1 MSPLV
6 ASLAD
11 KIERAV
17 QAQHLVDE
25 GLFAESMAKLEAE
38 YLELWRNARSVR
50 RREDLHRLI
59 VLMDR
64 LKSDLKSVIT
74 TGKIELSLRE
84 KIWPM

>member
-1 MSPLV
+1 MT
-6 ASLAD
+6 D

-17 QAQHLVDE
+17 QASHLVDE

-38 YLELWRNARSVR
+38 YLDLWRNARSVR

-84 KIWPM
+84 KLLG